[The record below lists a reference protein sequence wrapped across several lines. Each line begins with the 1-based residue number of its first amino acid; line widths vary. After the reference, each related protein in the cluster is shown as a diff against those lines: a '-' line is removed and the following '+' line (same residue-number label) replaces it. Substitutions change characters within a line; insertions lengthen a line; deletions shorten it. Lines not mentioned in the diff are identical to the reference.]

1 MKALFIYTGGNNGQV
16 AHNKERKF
24 LLASGA
30 HDDILSFWVGEAKD
44 LLVYFKR
51 IYLIAMRMDVRSK
64 TCGQ

>member
-1 MKALFIYTGGNNGQV
+1 M

-30 HDDILSFWVGEAKD
+30 HDDIFSLWVGEGKD

-51 IYLIAMRMDVRSK
+51 IDLIAMRMDVRAN

>member
-1 MKALFIYTGGNNGQV
+1 MKALFICICGNNGQV

-30 HDDILSFWVGEAKD
+30 HDDILSLWVGEAKD

-51 IYLIAMRMDVRSK
+51 IYLITMKMDVRSN